1 MRSSHLGQGC
11 ISTKVIIAGIDM
23 TDRLK
28 NKIALVTGAGG
39 KIGREIARQFATEGA
54 SVACVDIN
62 EQTAAETANLIIQA
76 GGHARAYAVDIG
88 NRQNVLQLF
97 EKMAGEFGGLDIL
110 VNNAMWIRYEPI
122 EEVEED
128 TVEKMFSIGLKSIF
142 WAVQAALPKL
152 EERGGGSIINISSIA
167 AIRGSVNRL
176 LYCTIKGGVNA
187 MTMQCAVEL
196 GPRNIRVNAIA
207 PGAVL
212 HEASAARLGPELIQ
226 LRRDTTPL
234 GRLPEASDIASTAL
248 FLASDDSRLV
258 TGELICVDGGRR
270 IVS

>member
-1 MRSSHLGQGC
+1 MPV
-11 ISTKVIIAGIDM
+11 VIVSIDM
-23 TDRLK
+23 TERLK

-39 KIGREIARQFATEGA
+39 NIGRTIARQFATEGA

-62 EQTAAETANLIIQA
+62 KPTADETASLINQA
-76 GGHARAYAVDIG
+76 GGHAQAYAADLG
-88 NRQNVLQLF
+88 NRQDVFQLF
-97 EKMAGEFGGLDIL
+97 EKMIEEFGGLDIL

-122 EEVEED
+122 EKVEED
-128 TVEKMFSIGLKSIF
+128 TVEKMFAIGLKSIF
-142 WAVQAALPKL
+142 WTVQAALPRF

-167 AIRGSVNRL
+167 AIRGSVDRL
-176 LYCTIKGGVNA
+176 LYCTVKGGVNA

-212 HEASAARLGPELIQ
+212 HEGSITRLGPELIQ

-234 GRLPEASDIASTAL
+234 GQLPQAGDIASAAL
-248 FLASDDSRLV
+248 FLAGDESRLV